1 MQILPAN
8 PVDALEQIHEL
19 MRITKKPRKFKTFKK
34 FRQDRDMKIK
44 GLFQYIHNCRFPTG
58 AKIKRAN
65 GRTYEVQSDGSF
77 RRLPEV
83 FEKPWQPKPNNR

>member
-1 MQILPAN
+1 MQTLPAN

-19 MRITKKPRKFKTFKK
+19 MKITKKPREFKTFKK
-34 FRQDRDMKIK
+34 FRQARNLKIK
-44 GLFQYIHNCRFPTG
+44 GLFEYVRNYSLPVG
-58 AKIKRAN
+58 ARIKRAN